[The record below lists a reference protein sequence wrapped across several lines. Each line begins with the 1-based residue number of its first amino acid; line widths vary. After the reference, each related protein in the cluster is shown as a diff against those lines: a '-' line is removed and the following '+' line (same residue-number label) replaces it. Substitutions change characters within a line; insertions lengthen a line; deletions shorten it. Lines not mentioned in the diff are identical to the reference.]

1 MLRSDPA
8 LWPERDSG
16 DPGSLVLYVEG
27 ARDRSIL
34 RAWAHR
40 LVPGHARALLADAVI
55 LGGRRPERALEHFR
69 ERAAGSW
76 GLCVLDRDDED
87 GQPPAPDGAEGL
99 EFFTWGRRHI
109 ESYLLVPGAMR
120 RAMGLSPSDHR
131 LETALAAEL
140 PAPDDL
146 PAWQA
151 LDAKR
156 LLGDRGVLAQALG
169 RPLPLARIARC
180 TRESEL
186 HEDVHEVFARLREGL
201 SRVGAPRARR
211 AGKKTPRTRRRRG

>member
-8 LWPERDSG
+8 LRPERDSG
-16 DPGSLVLYVEG
+16 DPGSLFLYVEG
-27 ARDRSIL
+27 PRDRSIL

-40 LVPGHARALLADAVI
+40 LVPGHARALLAESVI

-69 ERAAGSW
+69 QRAAGSW

-87 GQPPAPDGAEGL
+87 PPSSDGADGL

-120 RAMGLSPSDHR
+120 RAMGLSSSDHR

-140 PAPDDL
+140 PEPEDL
-146 PAWQA
+146 QGWQSF
-151 LDAKR
+151 DAKR
-156 LLGDRGVLAQALG
+156 LLGERGALAQALG

-186 HEDVHEVFARLREGL
+186 HADVHAVFGRLREGL
-201 SRVGAPRARR
+201 ARVGMPRPRR
-211 AGKKTPRTRRRRG
+211 AGHKAPRRRRG